1 MIHHSILETMINH
14 KTPMIEH
21 VFLWYKKSMN
31 ILSLEVLYLENIL
44 TVIDELGSLLTKYKD
59 EIRYKDY
66 EIESLKKKI
75 EQIEQYIDFYSK
87 E

>member
-1 MIHHSILETMINH
+1 MEEYIM
-14 KTPMIEH
+14 
-21 VFLWYKKSMN
+21 
-31 ILSLEVLYLENIL
+31 ENIL
-44 TVIDELGSLLTKYKD
+44 VVIDELGSLLSKYKD

>member
-1 MIHHSILETMINH
+1 M
-14 KTPMIEH
+14 
-21 VFLWYKKSMN
+21 
-31 ILSLEVLYLENIL
+31 ENIL
-44 TVIDELGSLLTKYKD
+44 TVIEELGSLLSKYKD

-75 EQIEQYIDFYSK
+75 EQIENYVDFYSK

>member
-1 MIHHSILETMINH
+1 M
-14 KTPMIEH
+14 
-21 VFLWYKKSMN
+21 
-31 ILSLEVLYLENIL
+31 ENIL
-44 TVIDELGSLLTKYKD
+44 VVIEELGGLLEKYKS

-66 EIESLKKKI
+66 EIDSLKKKI